1 MDNNKIDYILKD
13 RYCKLLAE
21 YPDYTGKQL
30 KMMFFELYG
39 DKYTEE
45 DYERVREYILD
56 AYSKDI

>member
-1 MDNNKIDYILKD
+1 MDNNKIDYILRD
-13 RYCKLLAE
+13 RYCKLLGE

-39 DKYTEE
+39 DEYTEE
-45 DYERVREYILD
+45 DYERVRAYILD

>member
-1 MDNNKIDYILKD
+1 MDNNKIDYILRD
-13 RYCKLLAE
+13 RYCKLLND

>member
-1 MDNNKIDYILKD
+1 MDNNKIDYILRD

-21 YPDYTGKQL
+21 YPEYTGNQL
-30 KMMFFELYG
+30 KILFFELYG

-45 DYERVREYILD
+45 DYERVRAYILD